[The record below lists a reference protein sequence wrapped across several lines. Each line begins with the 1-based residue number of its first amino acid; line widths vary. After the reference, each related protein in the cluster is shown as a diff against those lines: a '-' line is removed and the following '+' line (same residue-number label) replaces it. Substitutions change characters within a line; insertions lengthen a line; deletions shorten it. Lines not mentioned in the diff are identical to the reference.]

1 MSNLGDLDSAQ
12 SREIEEQL
20 FATHRL
26 QINRHVPVPLPR
38 QDFWNKIHQLLT
50 SLDLEIQNM
59 LMKGMTGMRLQNLQ
73 KRQANIR
80 LIASELARKRLVALM
95 QHVSSQSLRTST
107 QPGISQDLPALDW
120 QRHDPA
126 EKAIY
131 HMMQVQI
138 DRFKMEVDWSSMQ
151 NGIAGET
158 IQGQIRHAP
167 GTVQLDSFIE
177 TNLTG
182 SAPPDLAFEDRD
194 LPAEAFESTGDEEE
208 RFIDEE
214 WPDLDE
220 YIHADLT
227 EDVSKKVEVVS
238 EVKPVDSNEKHAAAL
253 ELAPSKNASSSIE
266 MFEMEE
272 PEVIPNVPETLEP
285 STPIVSEETSIE
297 PVLKEELERIRVL
310 MASPEPIAT
319 KTGEELTLEEGDI
332 HFVDTETAQW
342 LIDSGVA
349 EAAPL

>member
-38 QDFWNKIHQLLT
+38 QDFWGMVHQLLR
-50 SLDLEIQNM
+50 SLDSEIQSM

-80 LIASELARKRLVALM
+80 LIASELARKRLVAMM

-107 QPGISQDLPALDW
+107 QPGTTQDLPALDW

-138 DRFKMEVDWSSMQ
+138 DRFKMEVDWNSMQ

-158 IQGQIRHAP
+158 SQNQTRHAP
-167 GTVQLDSFIE
+167 GTVQLDSFVDS
-177 TNLTG
+177 NLTG
-182 SAPPDLAFEDRD
+182 SAPPDLAFEDRE
-194 LPAEAFESTGDEEE
+194 PPVEALEASGDDEE

-220 YIHADLT
+220 YIHADLGENIPVKEPVT
-227 EDVSKKVEVVS
+227 PVIVNPS
-238 EVKPVDSNEKHAAAL
+238 EEGSEKHAAAL
-253 ELAPSKNASSSIE
+253 ELAPSKKSPSTIE
-266 MFEMEE
+266 MFEMETPVEKLAVEDISSSE
-272 PEVIPNVPETLEP
+272 P
-285 STPIVSEETSIE
+285 
-297 PVLKEELERIRVL
+297 ELERIRVL

-319 KTGEELTLEEGDI
+319 KSGEELTLEEGDI
-332 HFVDTETAQW
+332 HFVDAETASW

-349 EAAPL
+349 EAASL

>member
-1 MSNLGDLDSAQ
+1 MSNIGDLDSAQ
-12 SREIEEQL
+12 SREVEEQL

-38 QDFWNKIHQLLT
+38 QDFWAMVHQLLK
-50 SLDLEIQNM
+50 SLDSEIQSM

-80 LIASELARKRLVALM
+80 LIASELARKRLVAMM

-107 QPGISQDLPALDW
+107 QPGTSQDLPALDW

-138 DRFKMEVDWSSMQ
+138 DRFKMEVDWNSMQ

-158 IQGQIRHAP
+158 AQGQTRHAP
-167 GTVQLDSFIE
+167 GTVQLDSFVDS
-177 TNLTG
+177 NLTG
-182 SAPPDLAFEDRD
+182 SAPPDLAFEDRE
-194 LPAEAFESTGDEEE
+194 PPVEALQESGDDEERIIE
-208 RFIDEE
+208 EE

-220 YIHADLT
+220 YIHADLNDSVPVRAET
-227 EDVSKKVEVVS
+227 ASEETAPVVERQ
-238 EVKPVDSNEKHAAAL
+238 KHAAAL
-253 ELAPSKNASSSIE
+253 ELAPSKKTPSSIE
-266 MFEMEE
+266 MFDLGEKSE
-272 PEVIPNVPETLEP
+272 IETPSETEP
-285 STPIVSEETSIE
+285 SSEG
-297 PVLKEELERIRVL
+297 ELERIRVL

-319 KTGEELTLEEGDI
+319 KNGEELMLEEGDI
-332 HFVDTETAQW
+332 HFVDAETASW

-349 EAAPL
+349 EAAAL

>member
-1 MSNLGDLDSAQ
+1 MSNHGDLDSAQ
-12 SREIEEQL
+12 SREVEEQL

-38 QDFWNKIHQLLT
+38 QDFWSMVHQLLR
-50 SLDLEIQNM
+50 SLDSEIQSM

-95 QHVSSQSLRTST
+95 QHVSSQSLRTSP
-107 QPGISQDLPALDW
+107 QPGITQDLPALDW
-120 QRHDPA
+120 LRHDPA

-158 IQGQIRHAP
+158 IQGQTRHAP
-167 GTVQLDSFIE
+167 GTVQLDSFVE

-182 SAPPDLAFEDRD
+182 SAPPDLAFEDQE
-194 LPAEAFESTGDEEE
+194 PPTESLVSNGDEEE

-220 YIHADLT
+220 YIHADLV
-227 EDVSKKVEVVS
+227 EDVSKKIEVVS
-238 EVKPVDSNEKHAAAL
+238 EITPADTSEKHAAAL
-253 ELAPSKNASSSIE
+253 ELAPSKNTSPQIE

-272 PEVIPNVPETLEP
+272 QVVIETPEEVVSVEPELD
-285 STPIVSEETSIE
+285 
-297 PVLKEELERIRVL
+297 RIRVL

-319 KTGEELTLEEGDI
+319 KNGEELTLEEGDI
-332 HFVDTETAQW
+332 HFVDSETAQW

>member
-1 MSNLGDLDSAQ
+1 MVHHLLKSLDS
-12 SREIEEQL
+12 
-20 FATHRL
+20 
-26 QINRHVPVPLPR
+26 
-38 QDFWNKIHQLLT
+38 
-50 SLDLEIQNM
+50 EIQSM

-107 QPGISQDLPALDW
+107 QPGITQDLPALDW

-158 IQGQIRHAP
+158 IQGQTRHAP
-167 GTVQLDSFIE
+167 GTVQLDSFVE

-182 SAPPDLAFEDRD
+182 SAPPDLAFEDRE
-194 LPAEAFESTGDEEE
+194 PPVEALEPTGDEEE

-220 YIHADLT
+220 YIHADLK
-227 EDVSKKVEVVS
+227 EEVPKNAVKES
-238 EVKPVDSNEKHAAAL
+238 EVMPADTSEKHAAAL
-253 ELAPSKNASSSIE
+253 ELAPSKNTSTPIE

-272 PEVIPNVPETLEP
+272 KVVVETPEEVASVEPELD
-285 STPIVSEETSIE
+285 
-297 PVLKEELERIRVL
+297 RIRVL

-319 KTGEELTLEEGDI
+319 KNGEELTLEEGDI
-332 HFVDTETAQW
+332 HFVDSETAQW

>member
-12 SREIEEQL
+12 SREVEEQL

-38 QDFWNKIHQLLT
+38 QDFWAMVHQLLG
-50 SLDLEIQNM
+50 SLDSEIQRM

-80 LIASELARKRLVALM
+80 LIASELARKRLVAMM

-107 QPGISQDLPALDW
+107 QPGTSQDLPALDW

-138 DRFKMEVDWSSMQ
+138 DRFKMEVDWNSMQ

-158 IQGQIRHAP
+158 SQGQTRHAP
-167 GTVQLDSFIE
+167 GTVQLDSFVE
-177 TNLTG
+177 SNLTG
-182 SAPPDLAFEDRD
+182 SAPPDLAFEDRE
-194 LPAEAFESTGDEEE
+194 PPVEALQESGDEEE
-208 RFIDEE
+208 RIIEEE

-220 YIHADLT
+220 YIHADL
-227 EDVSKKVEVVS
+227 EDSVSASVEAVSGQIPPVV
-238 EVKPVDSNEKHAAAL
+238 EREKHAAAL
-253 ELAPSKNASSSIE
+253 ELAPSKKTASTIE
-266 MFEMEE
+266 MFDLEEKAEVESPNE
-272 PEVIPNVPETLEP
+272 PEQPTEG
-285 STPIVSEETSIE
+285 
-297 PVLKEELERIRVL
+297 ELERIRVL

-319 KTGEELTLEEGDI
+319 KNGEELTLEEGDI
-332 HFVDTETAQW
+332 HFVDAETASW

-349 EAAPL
+349 EAAAL

>member
-12 SREIEEQL
+12 SREVEEQL

-38 QDFWNKIHQLLT
+38 QDFWAMVHQLLK
-50 SLDLEIQNM
+50 SLDTEIQGM

-80 LIASELARKRLVALM
+80 LIASELARKRLVAMM

-107 QPGISQDLPALDW
+107 QSGTNQDLPALDW

-138 DRFKMEVDWSSMQ
+138 DRFKMEVDWTSMQ

-158 IQGQIRHAP
+158 IQGQTRHAP
-167 GTVQLDSFIE
+167 GTVQLDSFVDS
-177 TNLTG
+177 NLTG
-182 SAPPDLAFEDRD
+182 SAPPDLAFEDREPP
-194 LPAEAFESTGDEEE
+194 LEALQETADDEE
-208 RFIDEE
+208 RFIEEE

-220 YIHADLT
+220 YIHADL
-227 EDVSKKVEVVS
+227 EDIVPKSVEIPAEKTS
-238 EVKPVDSNEKHAAAL
+238 SPTDQQKHAAAL
-253 ELAPSKNASSSIE
+253 ELAPSKKSHSTIE
-266 MFEMEE
+266 MFDLDEKVEVEMKQESKQ
-272 PEVIPNVPETLEP
+272 LE
-285 STPIVSEETSIE
+285 SG
-297 PVLKEELERIRVL
+297 ELERIRVL

-319 KTGEELTLEEGDI
+319 KNGEELTLEEGDI
-332 HFVDTETAQW
+332 HFVDSETASW

-349 EAAPL
+349 EAAAL

>member
-12 SREIEEQL
+12 SREVEEQL

-38 QDFWNKIHQLLT
+38 QDFWSMVHQLLG
-50 SLDLEIQNM
+50 SLDNEIQSM

-80 LIASELARKRLVALM
+80 LIASELARKRLVAMM

-107 QPGISQDLPALDW
+107 QPGQDLPALDW

-138 DRFKMEVDWSSMQ
+138 DRFKMEIDWNSMQ
-151 NGIAGET
+151 NGIAGELRPEQT
-158 IQGQIRHAP
+158 RHAP
-167 GTVQLDSFIE
+167 GTMQLDSFVDS
-177 TNLTG
+177 NLTG
-182 SAPPDLAFEDRD
+182 TPPPNLAFEDSE
-194 LPAEAFESTGDEEE
+194 PPIEALEPMMDDEE
-208 RFIDEE
+208 RFVDEE

-220 YIHADLT
+220 YIHADLVDAPPLDKKPEKAKNST
-227 EDVSKKVEVVS
+227 EVASK
-238 EVKPVDSNEKHAAAL
+238 KHAAAL
-253 ELAPSKNASSSIE
+253 ELAPSKKSVSSIE
-266 MFEMEE
+266 MFDMSAEKQD
-272 PEVIPNVPETLEP
+272 
-285 STPIVSEETSIE
+285 E
-297 PVLKEELERIRVL
+297 PVAPQGEKLRVRVL
-310 MASPEPIAT
+310 ISSPEPIAT
-319 KTGEELTLEEGDI
+319 KDGEELMLEEGDVQ
-332 HFVDTETAQW
+332 FVDSETADW
-342 LIDSGVA
+342 LISSGVA

>member
-1 MSNLGDLDSAQ
+1 MSNLTDLDSAQ
-12 SREIEEQL
+12 SREVEEQL

-38 QDFWNKIHQLLT
+38 QDFWSMVHQLLR
-50 SLDLEIQNM
+50 SLDSEIQGM
-59 LMKGMTGMRLQNLQ
+59 MMKGMTGMRLQNLQ

-80 LIASELARKRLVALM
+80 LIASELARKRLVAMM

-107 QPGISQDLPALDW
+107 QPGVTQDLPALDW

-138 DRFKMEVDWSSMQ
+138 DRFKMEVDWNSMQ
-151 NGIAGET
+151 NGIAGEGT
-158 IQGQIRHAP
+158 QVQTRHAP
-167 GTVQLDSFIE
+167 GTVQLDSFVDS
-177 TNLTG
+177 NLTG
-182 SAPPDLAFEDRD
+182 SAPPDLAFEDQE
-194 LPAEAFESTGDEEE
+194 PPPEAFEAAGEEE

-220 YIHADLT
+220 YIHADLV
-227 EDVSKKVEVVS
+227 DDAPKQKQVIPSKHT
-238 EVKPVDSNEKHAAAL
+238 DAGNEKHAAAL
-253 ELAPSKNASSSIE
+253 ELAPSKKAPSSIE
-266 MFEMEE
+266 MFAMEE
-272 PEVIPNVPETLEP
+272 KAPVESPKEEVSDEP
-285 STPIVSEETSIE
+285 
-297 PVLKEELERIRVL
+297 ELERIRVL

-319 KTGEELTLEEGDI
+319 KNGEELTLEEGDI
-332 HFVDTETAQW
+332 HFVDAETASW

-349 EAAPL
+349 EAASL

>member
-1 MSNLGDLDSAQ
+1 
-12 SREIEEQL
+12 
-20 FATHRL
+20 
-26 QINRHVPVPLPR
+26 
-38 QDFWNKIHQLLT
+38 
-50 SLDLEIQNM
+50 M

-107 QPGISQDLPALDW
+107 QPGITQDLPALDW

-158 IQGQIRHAP
+158 IQGQTRHAP

-182 SAPPDLAFEDRD
+182 SAPPDLAYEDREP
-194 LPAEAFESTGDEEE
+194 PAEALESNGDEEE
-208 RFIDEE
+208 RFIEEE

-220 YIHADLT
+220 YIHADLA
-227 EDVSKKVEVVS
+227 EGVSKNVEAAG
-238 EVKPVDSNEKHAAAL
+238 EVKPVDSKVKHAAAL
-253 ELAPSKNASSSIE
+253 ELAPSKKTSSSIE

-272 PEVIPNVPETLEP
+272 PEIKPNVPAAPE
-285 STPIVSEETSIE
+285 SATPIQSEEANIAPILE
-297 PVLKEELERIRVL
+297 EELDRIRVL

-332 HFVDTETAQW
+332 HFVDSETAQW

>member
-1 MSNLGDLDSAQ
+1 MSNPSDLDSAQ
-12 SREIEEQL
+12 SREVEEQL

-38 QDFWNKIHQLLT
+38 QDFWSMVHQLLR
-50 SLDLEIQNM
+50 SLDSEIQNM

-107 QPGISQDLPALDW
+107 QPGLISQDLPALDW

-138 DRFKMEVDWSSMQ
+138 DRFKMEVDWNSMQ

-158 IQGQIRHAP
+158 VQGQTRHAP
-167 GTVQLDSFIE
+167 GTVQLDSFVE

-182 SAPPDLAFEDRD
+182 SAPPDLAFEDREV
-194 LPAEAFESTGDEEE
+194 PAEALESTGDEEE
-208 RFIDEE
+208 RFVDEE

-220 YIHADLT
+220 YIHADLA
-227 EDVSKKVEVVS
+227 EAAPKSLEKVS
-238 EVKPVDSNEKHAAAL
+238 ERTPVEASEKHAAAL
-253 ELAPSKNASSSIE
+253 ELAPSKNTSSAIE

-272 PEVIPNVPETLEP
+272 QVVIETPQEV
-285 STPIVSEETSIE
+285 VSVE
-297 PVLKEELERIRVL
+297 LELERIRVL

-319 KTGEELTLEEGDI
+319 KNGEELTLEEGDI
-332 HFVDTETAQW
+332 HFVDSETAQW

>member
-12 SREIEEQL
+12 SREVEEQL

-38 QDFWNKIHQLLT
+38 QDFWAMVHQLLK
-50 SLDLEIQNM
+50 SLDSEIQSM

-80 LIASELARKRLVALM
+80 LIASELARKRLVAMM

-107 QPGISQDLPALDW
+107 QPGTSQDLPALDW

-138 DRFKMEVDWSSMQ
+138 DRFKMEVDWNSMQ

-158 IQGQIRHAP
+158 AQGQTRHAP
-167 GTVQLDSFIE
+167 GTLQLDSFVDS
-177 TNLTG
+177 NLTG
-182 SAPPDLAFEDRD
+182 SAPPDLAFEDRE
-194 LPAEAFESTGDEEE
+194 PPVEALQESDDEERIVE
-208 RFIDEE
+208 EE

-220 YIHADLT
+220 YIHADLNDSVPGPA
-227 EDVSKKVEVVS
+227 EAVREEAAPVVER
-238 EVKPVDSNEKHAAAL
+238 EKHAAAL
-253 ELAPSKNASSSIE
+253 ELAPSKKAPSTIE
-266 MFEMEE
+266 MFDLEE
-272 PEVIPNVPETLEP
+272 KSEHEPPQETEQAN
-285 STPIVSEETSIE
+285 
-297 PVLKEELERIRVL
+297 ELERIRVL

-319 KTGEELTLEEGDI
+319 KNGEELMLEEGDI
-332 HFVDTETAQW
+332 HFVDAETASW

-349 EAAPL
+349 EAAAL

>member
-50 SLDLEIQNM
+50 SLDSEIQNM

-80 LIASELARKRLVALM
+80 LIASELARKRLVSMM

-107 QPGISQDLPALDW
+107 QPGITQDLPALDW

-138 DRFKMEVDWSSMQ
+138 DRFKMEVDWNSMQ

-158 IQGQIRHAP
+158 IPGQTRHAP

-182 SAPPDLAFEDRD
+182 SAPPDLAFEDREP
-194 LPAEAFESTGDEEE
+194 PAEVFESTGDEEE
-208 RFIDEE
+208 RFIEEE

-227 EDVSKKVEVVS
+227 EEVSKKVESVG
-238 EVKPVDSNEKHAAAL
+238 EVKSVDSKVKHAAAL
-253 ELAPSKNASSSIE
+253 ELAPSKNPSSIE

-272 PEVIPNVPETLEP
+272 PEVRPDEPTAVESPTPN
-285 STPIVSEETSIE
+285 VSEEVTIE
-297 PVLKEELERIRVL
+297 PVVEEELERIRVL

-332 HFVDTETAQW
+332 HFVDSETAQW

>member
-1 MSNLGDLDSAQ
+1 MSTPSDLDSAQ
-12 SREIEEQL
+12 SREVEEQL

-38 QDFWNKIHQLLT
+38 QDFWSVVHQLLR
-50 SLDLEIQNM
+50 SLDSEIQNM

-80 LIASELARKRLVALM
+80 LIASELARKRLVAFM

-107 QPGISQDLPALDW
+107 QPGLITQDLPALDW

-138 DRFKMEVDWSSMQ
+138 DRFKMEVDWNSMQ

-158 IQGQIRHAP
+158 TQGQTRHAP
-167 GTVQLDSFIE
+167 GTVQLDSFVE

-194 LPAEAFESTGDEEE
+194 LPAEALESTGDEEE

-220 YIHADLT
+220 YIHADLAEGAPKNIESASQIT
-227 EDVSKKVEVVS
+227 PIDAS
-238 EVKPVDSNEKHAAAL
+238 EKHGAAL
-253 ELAPSKNASSSIE
+253 ELAPSKKTSSPIE

-272 PEVIPNVPETLEP
+272 QVVLETPEEVVSVEP
-285 STPIVSEETSIE
+285 
-297 PVLKEELERIRVL
+297 ELERIRVL

-319 KTGEELTLEEGDI
+319 KNGEELTLEEGDI
-332 HFVDTETAQW
+332 HFVDSETAQW

>member
-26 QINRHVPVPLPR
+26 QINRHIPVPLPR

-107 QPGISQDLPALDW
+107 QPGTTQDLPALDW

-151 NGIAGET
+151 NGIAGEA
-158 IQGQIRHAP
+158 IQGQTRHAP

-182 SAPPDLAFEDRD
+182 SAPPDLAFEDREP
-194 LPAEAFESTGDEEE
+194 PAEALESTGDEEE
-208 RFIDEE
+208 RFVDEE
-214 WPDLDE
+214 WPDLDG
-220 YIHADLT
+220 YIHADLG
-227 EDVSKKVEVVS
+227 EDVSKKVEVADDELSAESHV
-238 EVKPVDSNEKHAAAL
+238 KHAAAL
-253 ELAPSKNASSSIE
+253 ELAPSKKTSSSIE

-272 PEVIPNVPETLEP
+272 NGIGAKVSASEAAIPIL
-285 STPIVSEETSIE
+285 SEEVNIE
-297 PVLKEELERIRVL
+297 TEVEQPELDRIRVL

-332 HFVDTETAQW
+332 HFVDSETAQW

-349 EAAPL
+349 EAAQL

>member
-50 SLDLEIQNM
+50 SLDSEIQNM

-80 LIASELARKRLVALM
+80 LIASELARKRLVSMM

-107 QPGISQDLPALDW
+107 QPGITQDLPALDW

-138 DRFKMEVDWSSMQ
+138 DRFKMEVDWNSMQ
-151 NGIAGET
+151 NGIVGE
-158 IQGQIRHAP
+158 R
-167 GTVQLDSFIE
+167 
-177 TNLTG
+177 
-182 SAPPDLAFEDRD
+182 
-194 LPAEAFESTGDEEE
+194 
-208 RFIDEE
+208 
-214 WPDLDE
+214 
-220 YIHADLT
+220 
-227 EDVSKKVEVVS
+227 
-238 EVKPVDSNEKHAAAL
+238 
-253 ELAPSKNASSSIE
+253 
-266 MFEMEE
+266 
-272 PEVIPNVPETLEP
+272 
-285 STPIVSEETSIE
+285 
-297 PVLKEELERIRVL
+297 RVL
-310 MASPEPIAT
+310 LVPPIFRENAT
-319 KTGEELTLEEGDI
+319 
-332 HFVDTETAQW
+332 
-342 LIDSGVA
+342 SGREFGHYIYIYVCK
-349 EAAPL
+349 

>member
-1 MSNLGDLDSAQ
+1 MSNPGDLDSAQ
-12 SREIEEQL
+12 SREVEEQL

-38 QDFWNKIHQLLT
+38 QDFWSVVHQLLR
-50 SLDLEIQNM
+50 SLDSEIQNM

-80 LIASELARKRLVALM
+80 LIASELARKRLVAFM

-107 QPGISQDLPALDW
+107 QPGLITQDLPALDW

-138 DRFKMEVDWSSMQ
+138 DRFKMEVDWNSMQ

-158 IQGQIRHAP
+158 TQGQTRHAP
-167 GTVQLDSFIE
+167 GTVQLDSFVE

-220 YIHADLT
+220 YIHADLAEGAPKNIESASQIT
-227 EDVSKKVEVVS
+227 PIDAS
-238 EVKPVDSNEKHAAAL
+238 EKHGAAL
-253 ELAPSKNASSSIE
+253 ELAPSKKISSPIE

-272 PEVIPNVPETLEP
+272 QVVLETPEEVVSVEP
-285 STPIVSEETSIE
+285 
-297 PVLKEELERIRVL
+297 ELERIRVL

-319 KTGEELTLEEGDI
+319 KNGEELTLEEGDI
-332 HFVDTETAQW
+332 HFVDSETAQW

>member
-12 SREIEEQL
+12 SREVEEQL

-38 QDFWNKIHQLLT
+38 QDFWSMVHQLLK
-50 SLDLEIQNM
+50 SLDSEIQNM

-107 QPGISQDLPALDW
+107 QPGITQDLPALDW

-138 DRFKMEVDWSSMQ
+138 DRFKMEVDWNSMQ

-158 IQGQIRHAP
+158 IQGQTRHAP

-182 SAPPDLAFEDRD
+182 SAPPDLAFEDREP
-194 LPAEAFESTGDEEE
+194 PAEAFDSTGDEEE

-220 YIHADLT
+220 YIHADLSRRRFEESGSCQRSKTCRLKCKTCSCFRISPFKECFLLVLRCLRWRNRGGTVTQT
-227 EDVSKKVEVVS
+227 EIEVVS
-238 EVKPVDSNEKHAAAL
+238 E
-253 ELAPSKNASSSIE
+253 
-266 MFEMEE
+266 
-272 PEVIPNVPETLEP
+272 ET
-285 STPIVSEETSIE
+285 V
-297 PVLKEELERIRVL
+297 
-310 MASPEPIAT
+310 
-319 KTGEELTLEEGDI
+319 
-332 HFVDTETAQW
+332 
-342 LIDSGVA
+342 
-349 EAAPL
+349 